1 MCVTVCAPVDD
12 VLNFE
17 INLAFYQAVLLH
29 DQKNQDKN
37 LNILVTKRA
46 LR

>member
-1 MCVTVCAPVDD
+1 MCLTVCVPVDD

-29 DQKNQDKN
+29 DQKNQNKN
-37 LNILVTKRA
+37 LNMLVTKRA